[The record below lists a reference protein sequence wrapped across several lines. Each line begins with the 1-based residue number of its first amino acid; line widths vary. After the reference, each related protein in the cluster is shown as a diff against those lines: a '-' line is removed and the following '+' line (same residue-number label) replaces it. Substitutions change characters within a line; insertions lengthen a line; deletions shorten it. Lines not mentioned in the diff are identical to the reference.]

1 MPTAPVVPITRRCG
15 SGRWRSSRLSF
26 PAGKA
31 TSRCR
36 EVRACP
42 QRVLVNGH
50 LQRRLR
56 LRVAEERFV
65 GQLHLLPGTLLPQR
79 NFLEQCGQSAAKNAA
94 TDYFGLKRLRR
105 IYLEPREK
113 AVHETLRPRHRCV
126 LAFVFVSHSLLFT
139 LSEVLHHN
147 AAGVQLRYPKSKWS
161 LIFCQAL
168 FLKNSIFGSFFA

>member
-15 SGRWRSSRLSF
+15 SGRLRSSRLSF

-79 NFLEQCGQSAAKNAA
+79 NFLANPRRKNAA
-94 TDYFGLKRLRR
+94 MDYFGSKRLRR
-105 IYLEPREK
+105 IYLESREK

-168 FLKNSIFGSFFA
+168 SLKNSIFGLFFA